1 MTTATETIT
10 NAADF
15 TGIAPEHI
23 LHHLVCK
30 AYTSAVE
37 RFAEGG
43 SFTEEVL
50 AAAEYFKQ
58 QIPPEEYTPT
68 PQLDA
73 MFGHFYMGFIQG
85 FALGEHAAADKLPE
99 ARPIPQPDKGKQ
111 WQREMAAATRLAER
125 TGDCGFIDCDC
136 ATIVYN
142 ANKETHQP
150 CRLNF
155 RLRLFGMPVWREAER
170 EREAA
175 QHKAQNRRS
184 KVTLPEAVRITTNES
199 PAERE
204 RRSAA
209 AAKNATRTQYAP
221 ITDADSAAIVYNA
234 MREAHPDFPFSFLL
248 GQVYA
253 AGKMEA
259 TQAERERR
267 RKKTAG

>member
-37 RFAEGG
+37 RFSEGG

-99 ARPIPQPDKGKQ
+99 ARPIPQPNKGKQ
-111 WQREMAAATRLAER
+111 WQREMTAATRLAQR
-125 TGDCGFIDCDC
+125 TGDCDFIDCDC

-142 ANKETHQP
+142 ANKETHPTMPFEFQIAAIWYA
-150 CRLNF
+150 
-155 RLRLFGMPVWREAER
+155 GMERGRER
-170 EREAA
+170 ERER
-175 QHKAQNRRS
+175 QRS
-184 KVTLPEAVRITTNES
+184 RKSRN
-199 PAERE
+199 
-204 RRSAA
+204 A
-209 AAKNATRTQYAP
+209 AAK
-221 ITDADSAAIVYNA
+221 
-234 MREAHPDFPFSFLL
+234 
-248 GQVYA
+248 
-253 AGKMEA
+253 
-259 TQAERERR
+259 
-267 RKKTAG
+267 